1 MTVEELLRSLGIPG
15 NYVGYKQLVLATQL
29 AIEDEDRVLNMYNS
43 IYETV
48 AAEFGTSSKNV
59 EKNIRTVIHFAWG
72 KQYSRNQFSKIAG
85 YPYIERPT
93 ASEFLD
99 VVSNYSR
106 KHMIGC
112 KQKVC

>member
-15 NYVGYKQLVLATQL
+15 NYVGFKQLVLATQL
-29 AIEDEDRVLNMYNS
+29 AVEDEDRILNMYNS

-48 AAEFGTSSKNV
+48 AKEFGSSPKNV
-59 EKNIRTVIHFAWG
+59 EKNIRMVIHSAWE
-72 KQYSRNQFSKIAG
+72 KQYSRNQFSMLAG
-85 YPYIERPT
+85 YPYMERPT

-106 KHMIGC
+106 KHRIGR